1 MKPIIIKP
9 NEEGLI
15 CFTEEELQKLV
26 DDVYAQ
32 GKADGVTYIPY
43 TYPSNP
49 YNPLT
54 YVTWDG
60 TKTAPVPSYGDKW
73 TCSGTNVRPITTDA
87 SASNVYDTVNPAWH
101 DFVKTKTILNENK

>member
-1 MKPIIIKP
+1 MKPIIVKP
-9 NEEGLI
+9 NEDGLI
-15 CFTEEELQKLV
+15 CFTEEELQKLI

-32 GKADGVTYIPY
+32 GKA
-43 TYPSNP
+43 
-49 YNPLT
+49 
-54 YVTWDG
+54 DG